1 MENSLYTGSIQVIV
15 IDPVTLHQL
24 SRQLIPDDR
33 VHCLNTFS
41 GDSVDQ
47 DDLDDYMV
55 TSLQSQHISG
65 HSALS
70 RLLRSPQSSGSPCV
84 ALKVFL

>member
-15 IDPVTLHQL
+15 IDPVALHQL

-41 GDSVDQ
+41 GGLSRSRRSRRLYGNQ
-47 DDLDDYMV
+47 PTESAYIW
-55 TSLQSQHISG
+55 T
-65 HSALS
+65 SALS
-70 RLLRSPQSSGSPCV
+70 RLLRSP
-84 ALKVFL
+84 

>member
-15 IDPVTLHQL
+15 IDPVALHQL

-65 HSALS
+65 LQLYLGYCNRRS
-70 RLLRSPQSSGSPCV
+70 RLHRLASH
-84 ALKVFL
+84 

>member
-15 IDPVTLHQL
+15 IDPVALHQL

-65 HSALS
+65 LQLYLGYCNRRS
-70 RLLRSPQSSGSPCV
+70 RLDRLASH
-84 ALKVFL
+84 